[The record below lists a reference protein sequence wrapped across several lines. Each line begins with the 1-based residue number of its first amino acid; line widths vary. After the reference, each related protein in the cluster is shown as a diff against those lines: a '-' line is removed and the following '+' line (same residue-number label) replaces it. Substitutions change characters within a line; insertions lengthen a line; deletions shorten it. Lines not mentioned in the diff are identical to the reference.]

1 MVEGTVVCALN
12 IAVGISRRWYKVSRQ
27 NSLWKSADF
36 SGDSRLNLRQ
46 LTAFIKSPLSAKV
59 VQLRLEGYVVRSSRT
74 YSLSTI
80 TNHALVLMTRKME
93 NLRSLTI
100 ENANISNVAFKHMP
114 KSLERLCL
122 TGSIIG
128 YCAMDDLANPAV
140 LPRLRHL
147 NLDYV
152 HNLSSNSK
160 SFQYILRKG
169 DLVRLEVRHCNG
181 LSNRDLMKISDFLV
195 NLRVLN
201 VSEIKFLND
210 NVLKSIARLK
220 CLEELYMAFTGI
232 SDEGMHCLA
241 QTESKLALLDVRGCP
256 RITGKSL
263 IAASEI
269 KSLRELWILRF
280 MVGCDAARAS
290 LKESNGLLVIL
301 DEVGALWLLGGSR

>member
-1 MVEGTVVCALN
+1 MRILPRVRVFWSEISSSSATYRSAQF
-12 IAVGISRRWYKVSRQ
+12 AVLQYIG
-27 NSLWKSADF
+27 F
-36 SGDSRLNLRQ
+36 
-46 LTAFIKSPLSAKV
+46 
-59 VQLRLEGYVVRSSRT
+59 RLEGYVVRSSRT

-114 KSLERLCL
+114 KSWVFLPFMCISLCFSAKFIYLVLRLERLCL

-169 DLVRLEVRHCNG
+169 VCI
-181 LSNRDLMKISDFLV
+181 KYSD
-195 NLRVLN
+195 
-201 VSEIKFLND
+201 
-210 NVLKSIARLK
+210 
-220 CLEELYMAFTGI
+220 
-232 SDEGMHCLA
+232 
-241 QTESKLALLDVRGCP
+241 
-256 RITGKSL
+256 
-263 IAASEI
+263 
-269 KSLRELWILRF
+269 
-280 MVGCDAARAS
+280 
-290 LKESNGLLVIL
+290 VI
-301 DEVGALWLLGGSR
+301 R